1 MHNISYNKST
11 DRVSVSYFPG
21 GNHMARKK
29 FEQLN
34 LKDAFLFSAALE
46 DPEAC
51 RLILELFLGHPIS
64 KVIVHAE

>member
-1 MHNISYNKST
+1 
-11 DRVSVSYFPG
+11 
-21 GNHMARKK
+21 MARKK